1 MIKTTKMTAVLLAL
15 AALTG
20 AAFADDLA
28 AAKQRNAKKWV
39 GKTRLS
45 GTEIQKDEF
54 LSAAVKFADTA
65 VNYGRDVYGPK
76 HTPMFVTYLT
86 HP

>member
-1 MIKTTKMTAVLLAL
+1 MTAALLAL
-15 AALTG
+15 AALIG

-28 AAKQRNAKKWV
+28 TAKQRIAKKWV
-39 GKTRLS
+39 GKTRLT

-65 VNYGRDVYGPK
+65 VKYSWDVYGPK
-76 HTPMFVTYLT
+76 HTPVFVSYLT